1 MIHWTAVAVMWL
13 REMKRFLRARSRI
26 VGALAMPLFFLAFM
40 GLGFNRM
47 AVPGLAGG
55 AAGGAAA
62 GTHSLSYL
70 RFLVPG
76 IIGMSMLFTSTFAG
90 LSVLWDREFGFLKE
104 IMVAPVSR
112 VSLVLGRIAGGT
124 TTTLIQGL
132 LLLSVSIVL
141 GFRPGSWAGLVPA
154 VLFMFLIAVTFIGL
168 GLVFAS
174 NMKDMQG
181 FSIIMNFI
189 MFPLLFLSG
198 ALYPMKNLPVW
209 LRPLSYADPLT
220 YGIDGMRAALL
231 GVSMFSAALNL
242 VVLAGFSLLMVVL
255 GAYFFEHSESV

>member
-1 MIHWTAVAVMWL
+1 MINWTAVAVMWL
-13 REMKRFLRARSRI
+13 REVKRLLRARSRI
-26 VGALAMPLFFLAFM
+26 IGSLAMPLFFLAFM

-55 AAGGAAA
+55 AAGAPAGAVR
-62 GTHSLSYL
+62 GLSYL

-112 VSLVLGRIAGGT
+112 VSLVVGRIAGGT
-124 TTTLIQGL
+124 TTTLAQGVL
-132 LLLSVSIVL
+132 LLAVSMVL
-141 GFRPGSWAGLVPA
+141 GFRPTAWPGLILA
-154 VLFMFLIAVTFIGL
+154 LLFMFLIAVTFIGL
-168 GLVFAS
+168 GLIFAS

-181 FSIIMNFI
+181 FSIVMNFI

-198 ALYPMKNLPVW
+198 ALYPMKNLPIW

-231 GVSMFSAALNL
+231 GVSMFPAVLSLAI
-242 VVLAGFSLLMVVL
+242 LAGFSLVMVGL
-255 GAYFFEHSESV
+255 GAFFFERSESI